1 MTWDVLAFTLAALD
15 LAAAFGMLMIGLG
28 NVIGPPVATRCG
40 QCSRWMTHLGDQLSP
55 RCMRCRLPSVSR
67 HTGGEAPARGED
79 RVPAFRVGDKAI
91 PEAEGWRIAVSTP
104 RPAVLP
110 SIALAVRNQS

>member
-1 MTWDVLAFTLAALD
+1 M
-15 LAAAFGMLMIGLG
+15 
-28 NVIGPPVATRCG
+28 
-40 QCSRWMTHLGDQLSP
+40 
-55 RCMRCRLPSVSR
+55 
-67 HTGGEAPARGED
+67 
-79 RVPAFRVGDKAI
+79 PAFRVGDKAI